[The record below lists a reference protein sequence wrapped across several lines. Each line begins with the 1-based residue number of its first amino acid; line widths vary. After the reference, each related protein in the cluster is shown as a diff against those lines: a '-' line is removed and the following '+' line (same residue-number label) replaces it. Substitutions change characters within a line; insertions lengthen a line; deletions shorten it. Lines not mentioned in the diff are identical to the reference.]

1 MRSQR
6 FLIGGLIA
14 VIGLP
19 LAAVGVR
26 AVAHAR
32 TFQLFGRIV
41 PRVATAQRMV
51 ALTFDDGPTDA
62 VVDSIL
68 LTLAPR
74 RVHAT
79 FFVVGNELARAPNAA
94 AKLIAAGHELGNHS
108 YSHRPLAFMSP
119 GRIRSEV
126 VRTDSA
132 IRALGYRGAI
142 PFRPPY
148 GVKLIGL
155 PRFLA
160 RSGRPTIMWDVEP
173 DSYADVAATSKGIV
187 RHVLERV
194 RPGSIIVLH
203 IWYPS
208 RSTSLHAVGPLIDSL
223 KARGYFAGSVGDLLN
238 STANSTRALSTPR

>member
-1 MRSQR
+1 VRSRR
-6 FLIGGLIA
+6 FIVGGLIA

-26 AVAHAR
+26 TVAHAR
-32 TFQLFGRIV
+32 SFQLFGQIV
-41 PRVATAQRMV
+41 PRVATARMIV
-51 ALTFDDGPTDA
+51 ALTFDDGPNDA
-62 VVDSIL
+62 VVDSII
-68 LTLAPR
+68 TILAVR
-74 RVHAT
+74 GVHAT
-79 FFVVGNELARAPNAA
+79 FFVVGNELVRAPKAA
-94 AKLIAAGHELGNHS
+94 AKLLAAGHELGNHS

-132 IRALGYRGAI
+132 IRARGYKGAI
-142 PFRPPY
+142 LFRPPY

-160 RSGRPTIMWDVEP
+160 RSGRPTIMWDIEP
-173 DSYADVAATSKGIV
+173 DSYADVAATSDGIV

-203 IWYPS
+203 IWYPK

-223 KARGYFAGSVGDLLN
+223 QARGYFVGSAGDLLN
-238 STANSTRALSTPR
+238 PNVKSGSPD